1 MRRKSNKPVQEGMMG
16 SAMKKILIVEDDTLL
31 NTTLVYNLQE
41 EKLSAASAFSCAQ
54 ARKLLETERYDM
66 TILDVNLPDGDGFS
80 LCREFKKNFPAMAV
94 LLLTANDLERDML
107 KGFELGAADYV
118 SKPFP
123 VKVLVKKV
131 KTLLQ
136 LCSTRQEQ
144 ADGIYED
151 GELRIDLRSLRT
163 VYHGKEIQFTPLE
176 YRLLEIFTS
185 NPGIVLTRQKLL
197 EKLWDEQEN
206 YVDEHTL
213 TTVISRVRGKLE
225 GEYPY
230 IKTVY
235 GMGYLWNGRQER
247 RL

>member
-1 MRRKSNKPVQEGMMG
+1 MG
-16 SAMKKILIVEDDTLL
+16 TVMKKILIVEDDTLL

-41 EKLSAASAFSCAQ
+41 EMLSAASAFSCAQ
-54 ARKLLETERYDM
+54 ARKLLEAERYDM
-66 TILDVNLPDGDGFS
+66 AILDVNLPDGDGFS
-80 LCREFKKNFPAMAV
+80 LCREVKKSFPAMAV
-94 LLLTANDLERDML
+94 LFLTANDLERDML

-131 KTLLQ
+131 KNFLQ
-136 LCSTRQEQ
+136 LYSSREERQ
-144 ADGIYED
+144 DGIYED

-163 VYHGKEIQFTPLE
+163 VYQGKEIQFTPLE
-176 YRLLEIFTS
+176 YRLLEIFIS
-185 NPGIVLTRQKLL
+185 NPGIVLTRQRLL

-213 TTVISRVRGKLE
+213 TTVISRVRSKLE
-225 GEYPY
+225 GGYPY

-235 GMGYLWNGRQER
+235 GMGYLWNGRQEH

>member
-1 MRRKSNKPVQEGMMG
+1 MTGA
-16 SAMKKILIVEDDTLL
+16 AMKKILIVEDDTLL

-41 EKLSAASAFSCAQ
+41 EKLSASSAFSCAQ
-54 ARKLLETERYDM
+54 ARELLEAERYDM

-80 LCREFKKNFPAMAV
+80 LCRELKKSFPAMA
-94 LLLTANDLERDML
+94 LLFLTANDLEQDML

-136 LCSTRQEQ
+136 LYSSREEQ
-144 ADGIYED
+144 RDGLYED
-151 GELRIDLRSLRT
+151 DELCIDLQGLRT
-163 VYHGKEIQFTPLE
+163 VYHGKEVQFTPLE
-176 YRLLEIFTS
+176 YRLLEILIS

-197 EKLWDEQEN
+197 EKLWDKQEN

-213 TTVISRVRGKLE
+213 TTVISRIRSKLE

-247 RL
+247 RW

>member
-1 MRRKSNKPVQEGMMG
+1 MG
-16 SAMKKILIVEDDTLL
+16 TVMKKILIVEDDTLL

-41 EKLSAASAFSCAQ
+41 EMLSAASAFSCTQ
-54 ARKLLETERYDM
+54 ARRLLETERYDM
-66 TILDVNLPDGDGFS
+66 AILDVNLPDGDGFS
-80 LCREFKKNFPAMAV
+80 LCRELKKSYPAMAV
-94 LLLTANDLERDML
+94 LFLTANDLERDML
-107 KGFELGAADYV
+107 KGYELGAADYV

-136 LCSTRQEQ
+136 LHSSRQERQ
-144 ADGIYED
+144 DSIYDDGK
-151 GELRIDLRSLRT
+151 LRIDLQSLRT
-163 VYHGKEIQFTPLE
+163 VYQGKEIQFTPLE
-176 YRLLEIFTS
+176 YRLLEIFIS

-213 TTVISRVRGKLE
+213 TTVISRVRSKLE

-235 GMGYLWNGRQER
+235 GMGYLWNGRQEH